1 MKRRDFL
8 QHAGALAGT
17 AVLGQLGVLAAH
29 AASSSDYK
37 ALVCIFLYGGNDA
50 NNTIVPLD
58 TAGYANYA
66 QTRSYLALPQ
76 AQLLPLAVASGAP
89 QYGLHPALPGLQS
102 LWASGNLA
110 IVANVGTLVQ
120 PPTAFLRPHLSTTT
134 VKPESLFSH
143 IDQQHEWQA
152 SISSTSSSNSGWGG
166 RLLDALAALNAN
178 SRIPPMISAGGNNL
192 FVTGAASQ
200 ALVIPTSGSF
210 GLNGFS
216 NDSADTARRSALEQL
231 LRVDQTISLTQ
242 AAQAVMSGALSSSA
256 ILNPIL
262 TTTDATLAARFAGL
276 TTNFSRQLLAI
287 AKVIEAR
294 STLGD
299 SPGVSRDARP
309 LRHSHGPAQ
318 HAATC
323 SANWTKWVSRYPF
336 TARWPT
342 SAQARASPHSRCRI
356 FLAIFYSNTGGGT
369 DHAWGKP
376 PLWYRRRRQW
386 RQHLR
391 NDAQLEPSGPDDASN
406 LGRWIPTI
414 AVDQFAATLATWFGA
429 DDGARRGFA
438 QLVGIQSE
446 YAWVHL
452 NVSRAYPGRKIG
464 PAHFAS

>member
-17 AVLGQLGVLAAH
+17 AALGQLGVLAAH

-120 PPTAFLRPHLSTTT
+120 PLTKAHYLSTTT
-134 VKPESLFSH
+134 VNPESLFSH
-143 IDQQHEWQA
+143 NDKQHEWQS
-152 SISSTSSSNSGWGG
+152 SISITSSSNSGWGG
-166 RLLDALAALNAN
+166 RLLDALAAANAN
-178 SRIPPMISAGGNNL
+178 SRIPPMISTGGNNL

-210 GLNGFS
+210 GLIGFS
-216 NDSADTARRSALEQL
+216 NDSAVTARRSALEQL
-231 LRVDQTISLTQ
+231 LSVDQSISLTQ
-242 AAQAVMSGALSSSA
+242 AAQAVMDGALSSSA

-294 STLGD
+294 STLG
-299 SPGVSRDARP
+299 
-309 LRHSHGPAQ
+309 
-318 HAATC
+318 ATRQ
-323 SANWTKWVSRYPF
+323 V
-336 TARWPT
+336 
-342 SAQARASPHSRCRI
+342 
-356 FLAIFYSNTGGGT
+356 FLATLGSFDTHTDQLNTQQTLLSELDAGLTAFHGAMADIGAGKSVTSFTLSDFSRNFLPNTGGGT
-369 DHAWGKP
+369 DHAWGSH
-376 PLWYRRRRQW
+376 PLVIG
-386 RQHLR
+386 
-391 NDAQLEPSGPDDASN
+391 DAVNGGSIYGTMPTLELSGPDDASN

-429 DDGARRGFA
+429 DATALAAVLPNLSAFSPSTLGF
-438 QLVGIQSE
+438 I
-446 YAWVHL
+446 
-452 NVSRAYPGRKIG
+452 
-464 PAHFAS
+464 

>member
-17 AVLGQLGVLAAH
+17 AALGQLGVLAAH

-37 ALVCIFLYGGNDA
+37 ALVCVFLYGGNDA

-58 TAGYANYA
+58 SAGYANYA

-120 PPTAFLRPHLSTTT
+120 PLTKAQYLSTTT

-178 SRIPPMISAGGNNL
+178 SRIPPMISTGGNNL

-231 LRVDQTISLTQ
+231 LSVDQTINLTQ

-276 TTNFSRQLLAI
+276 TTNFSQQLLAI

-294 STLGD
+294 STLG
-299 SPGVSRDARP
+299 
-309 LRHSHGPAQ
+309 
-318 HAATC
+318 ATRQ
-323 SANWTKWVSRYPF
+323 V
-336 TARWPT
+336 
-342 SAQARASPHSRCRI
+342 
-356 FLAIFYSNTGGGT
+356 FLATLGSFDTHTDQLNTQQTLLSELDAGLTAFHGAMADIGAGKSVTSFTLSDFSRNFLPNTGGGT
-369 DHAWGKP
+369 DHAWGSH
-376 PLWYRRRRQW
+376 PLVIG
-386 RQHLR
+386 
-391 NDAQLEPSGPDDASN
+391 DAVNGGSIYGTMPTLELSGPDDASN

-429 DDGARRGFA
+429 DATALAPVLPNLSAFSPSTLGF
-438 QLVGIQSE
+438 I
-446 YAWVHL
+446 
-452 NVSRAYPGRKIG
+452 
-464 PAHFAS
+464 